1 MAFSF
6 TGQGGTPDDFGE
18 FRNPSKNQAD
28 IPFIT
33 KSGGV
38 SAFGGVNDNQ
48 FTRDLANIKI
58 EPVTTYNPNTG
69 GDPNSEPNTIG
80 RRLMNPLGY
89 FASYTYN
96 ISLYML
102 SADAYAAFLATG
114 RTSIEAF
121 DTLVSGRSV
130 SGAGGGTFL
139 IAQSGGIGPNQ
150 NRGPGMEL
158 DYYIDNLSIMQLNP
172 GSGTGTP
179 TAQYDVTFNIVE
191 PYGFSFLTEITR
203 AANTLQQYDQ
213 SLSPIFTGTTATGLG
228 GAQGSVQLNGLRM
241 QYVIGIRFYGY
252 DIAGN
257 PIQSREGIMGGVEA
271 SGSSLNAGVFER
283 FFDITLHSV
292 KFKLGKTTTYE
303 CKAVITPQQA
313 FGLKYGH
320 IPPQVTVEGAT
331 ILECLMG
338 NKGLITALNQQQQQL
353 YDEGKIEQTVNY
365 AVQFKPEAKSIEDAP
380 MWYDGNNSE
389 QRYNGSTSGAKTS
402 DQSNPFTEFRAFPDN
417 STKTITFSPDTPIV
431 NAIENIVKESSF
443 MTVSLLRIEDNYDA
457 KNKNPDIII
466 DNTQPIYWFSITPE
480 ISNPRWDSKLNSWA
494 YDILYMIEKFEIP
507 FLYTTNVVPDLDFY
521 GIQKSYRYYF
531 TGQNSEVLDYQQDI
545 NLAYQINLAG
555 LSAGSISPDV
565 QLSNRPSGQ
574 STQTAENLAL
584 TSQNAVLTQIYDP
597 NSFAKAKITIL
608 GDPDYLAPP
617 STSVNSLYQR
627 FYGGDGFTIKPT
639 GGKNFIEIVFFEGKD
654 YSTQT
659 GIFDINRAIGM
670 TYQQDPSIS
679 PGVVY
684 EVSKVTSKFSQGKF
698 TQDLELIVK
707 DVAAVAAALRTRTE
721 NQTASVGT
729 TVDGTG
735 LRPDQAVGTTNPSPT
750 REGAGLI
757 NPYGLGPT
765 NKSSTDDNNPV
776 NNPRY
781 GPTRY
786 DYGPGSM
793 DPTGGFNN
801 SDPFA
806 NPLSK
811 LGWRGDPPFG
821 P

>member
-1 MAFSF
+1 MSFSF
-6 TGQGGTPDDFGE
+6 QSQGGTSDDFGE
-18 FRNPSKNQAD
+18 FRNPSKNQSD
-28 IPFIT
+28 IPFVT
-33 KSGGV
+33 KTGGV
-38 SAFGGVNDNQ
+38 SAFGSATNNQ
-48 FTRDLANIKI
+48 LTRDLANIQI
-58 EPVTTYNPNTG
+58 TPVTTYNPNTG
-69 GDPNSEPNTIG
+69 GDPNSQPNTIG

-102 SADAYAAFLATG
+102 SADAYQAFLATG

-121 DTLVSGRSV
+121 DTLTGSATAS
-130 SGAGGGTFL
+130 AGGGTFL

-150 NRGPGMEL
+150 NRAPGMEL
-158 DYYIDNLSIMQLNP
+158 DYFIDNLIISQLNP

-179 TAQYDVTFNIVE
+179 TAQYDVSFNIIE
-191 PYGFSFLTEITR
+191 PYGFSFLTQLTR
-203 AANTLQQYDQ
+203 AANTLQQYDN
-213 SLSPIFTGTTATGLG
+213 SLSPYLTGGRATGIG
-228 GAQGSVQLNGLRM
+228 GSGGSVELNGLRM
-241 QYVIGIRFYGY
+241 QYVIGIKFYGY

-257 PIQSREGIMGGVEA
+257 PIQSRESVMGGVGP
-271 SGSSLNAGVFER
+271 SGSSLTAGVFER

-303 CKAVITPQQA
+303 CTAKVTPQQA

-320 IPPQVTVEGAT
+320 IPPAVTIEGAT
-331 ILECLMG
+331 ILDCMMG
-338 NKGLITALNQQQQQL
+338 NKGLFSALNQQQQQL
-353 YDEGKIEQTVNY
+353 YDEGKILEKVNY
-365 AVQFKPEAKSIEDAP
+365 AIEFKPDAKSLEDAP

-389 QRYNGSTSGAKTS
+389 QRYNGSTSGAKTTE
-402 DQSNPFTEFRAFPDN
+402 QSNPFTEIRAFPDN
-417 STKTITFSPDTPIV
+417 STKTISFNPDTPIV
-431 NAIENIVKESSF
+431 AAIETIIKESSF
-443 MTVSLLRIEDNYDA
+443 MTVGLLRIEDNYDA
-457 KNKNPDIII
+457 KNKNPDIIV

-480 ISNPRWDSKLNSWA
+480 LSNPRWDSKINSWA

-507 FLYTTNVVPDLDFY
+507 FLYTDNVVPDQDFY
-521 GIQKSYRYYF
+521 GIQKSYKYYF
-531 TGQNSEVLDYQQDI
+531 TGQNTEVIDYQQEI

-555 LSAGSISPDV
+555 LNASSISPDI

-574 STQTAENLAL
+574 STTTAENLAL
-584 TSQNAVLTQIYDP
+584 TSQNAVLTQIYDDK
-597 NSFAKAKITIL
+597 SFATAKITIM

-617 STSVNSLYQR
+617 STSINSLYQR

-639 GGKNFIEIVFFEGKD
+639 GGKNFVEIIFYEGKD
-654 YSTQT
+654 YNTQT

-670 TYQQDPSIS
+670 TSQQDTSIS

-684 EVSKVTSKFSQGKF
+684 EVVKVINKFSQGKF
-698 TQDLELIVK
+698 TQDLNLIVK
-707 DVAAVAAALRTRTE
+707 DVAAVADAIRKRSTAVAAT
-721 NQTASVGT
+721 VGT
-729 TVDGTG
+729 TAEGTG
-735 LRPDQAVGTTNPSPT
+735 LRPDQNVGTVAPSPT

-757 NPYGLGPT
+757 DPYGLGPT

-793 DPTGGFNN
+793 DPTGGFDN
-801 SDPFA
+801 SDPFS